1 MNNRFAPKAALA
13 LIEEE
18 TATTY
23 SHGFTDIE
31 AAELKAAHNKL
42 GKRNL
47 SEEPVTLQE
56 FRDIVVPYLRIVRTT
71 AFNLNPEKIK
81 PVKIPK
87 IPKVKEPKVKEPK
100 VKKLTKKFIK
110 EELSRLVF
118 AQAIG
123 ETITEE
129 DILFI
134 ATHTTTI

>member
-47 SEEPVTLQE
+47 SEDPVTLQE

-87 IPKVKEPKVKEPK
+87 IPKVKEPK